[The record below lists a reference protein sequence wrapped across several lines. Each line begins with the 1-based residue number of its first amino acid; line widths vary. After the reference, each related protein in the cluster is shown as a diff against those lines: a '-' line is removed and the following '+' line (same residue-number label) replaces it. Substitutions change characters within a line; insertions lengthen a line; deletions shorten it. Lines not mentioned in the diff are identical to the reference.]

1 MSTHEQNVFVNIGDH
16 RQAIDA
22 WIASQGLCQSD
33 VPALRAAAKKFV
45 KLTEAEAA
53 LLPERR
59 ERLQESRRA
68 ESARVLAAIDGIY
81 PHLKPRRTLTSAVSE
96 ALRKHL
102 EGVRNEPDV
111 STTFQELQPSTSAL
125 AR

>member
-1 MSTHEQNVFVNIGDH
+1 
-16 RQAIDA
+16 
-22 WIASQGLCQSD
+22 L
-33 VPALRAAAKKFV
+33 PA
-45 KLTEAEAA
+45 
-53 LLPERR
+53 ERR
-59 ERLQESRRA
+59 ERLQESRRT